1 MLCKI
6 AKIDRSNFYKWF
18 KNPHINAY
26 EGYDNTLKNIFNMSN
41 KTYGYRRMHLAMKKL
56 GFKQNEKIVRK
67 RMKIL
72 DLKCEIRQNKR
83 KNMAKKEVTYA
94 EAMGEIEKILARL
107 RNEEM
112 DVDSLA
118 AEVKRATELIASCKA
133 RLRKAEA
140 DVNKIL
146 E

>member
-1 MLCKI
+1 
-6 AKIDRSNFYKWF
+6 
-18 KNPHINAY
+18 
-26 EGYDNTLKNIFNMSN
+26 
-41 KTYGYRRMHLAMKKL
+41 
-56 GFKQNEKIVRK
+56 
-67 RMKIL
+67 
-72 DLKCEIRQNKR
+72 
-83 KNMAKKEVTYA
+83 MAKKEVTYA

-107 RNEEM
+107 RNEE
-112 DVDSLA
+112 DSLA

>member
-1 MLCKI
+1 
-6 AKIDRSNFYKWF
+6 
-18 KNPHINAY
+18 
-26 EGYDNTLKNIFNMSN
+26 
-41 KTYGYRRMHLAMKKL
+41 
-56 GFKQNEKIVRK
+56 
-67 RMKIL
+67 
-72 DLKCEIRQNKR
+72 
-83 KNMAKKEVTYA
+83 MAKKEVTYA

-118 AEVKRATELIASCKA
+118 AEVKRA
-133 RLRKAEA
+133 

>member
-1 MLCKI
+1 
-6 AKIDRSNFYKWF
+6 
-18 KNPHINAY
+18 
-26 EGYDNTLKNIFNMSN
+26 
-41 KTYGYRRMHLAMKKL
+41 
-56 GFKQNEKIVRK
+56 
-67 RMKIL
+67 
-72 DLKCEIRQNKR
+72 
-83 KNMAKKEVTYA
+83 MAKKEVPYA
-94 EAMGEIEKILARL
+94 EAMAEIEKILARL